1 MNTFCFSVVLSRIL
15 AAALYLV
22 LFLGDAHA
30 QSVRTDGSRHSGMHT
45 AVPFLLIAP
54 DARSA
59 GMGDVGVA
67 TAPDAF
73 SMHRNAAKY
82 VLAEDRNGVG
92 LGFTPWLRGLADDIS
107 LSYLAGYA
115 KLSGR
120 QAIAASLKYF
130 SLGEVR
136 FADGQGT
143 EYLQY
148 QPFEG
153 MADVA
158 YALRLAEGMAL
169 STTFRYVY
177 SGIGAGD
184 YLLGEALP
192 GQAFGFDVG
201 WYWHMPLLTP
211 AGDAAL
217 SFGAQLANFGP
228 RMQYGAQRHALPMD
242 LRIGAAY
249 TRHLDAESRI
259 ALALD
264 LCKLLAP
271 SAEGQGMPSGAHAHG
286 TLAEELQEVRVSAGM
301 EWVPGKPFALRCGY
315 YHSSR
320 HKDNLRYFTAG
331 LGLRYE
337 GLSFDFAYLLSPQR
351 HHPLQNTMR
360 FALAFGW

>member
-1 MNTFCFSVVLSRIL
+1 MKKRCLYTALIRTL
-15 AAALYLV
+15 AGTLYFLVFLDAA
-22 LFLGDAHA
+22 FG
-30 QSVRTDGSRHSGMHT
+30 QSVRPDGSQHSDVRT

-67 TAPDAF
+67 TAPDVF

-82 VLAEDRNGVG
+82 VLAEDNAGIG
-92 LGFTPWLRGLADDIS
+92 MGFTPWLRRLASDMS
-107 LSYLAGYA
+107 LAYLAGYV

-120 QAIAASLKYF
+120 QAMAASLKYF

-158 YALRLAEGMAL
+158 YVLRLGEGMGL

-184 YLLGEALP
+184 YLLGEAYP
-192 GQAFGFDVG
+192 GHAFAFDVG
-201 WYWHMPLLTP
+201 WYYRRPILS
-211 AGDAAL
+211 ARGDADL
-217 SFGAQLANFGP
+217 SFGAQLANAGTP
-228 RMQYGAQRHALPMD
+228 MQYGLQRNPLPVD
-242 LRIGAAY
+242 IRVGTAY
-249 TRHLDAESRI
+249 TRRLEGTGRL

-264 LCKLLAP
+264 LAKLL
-271 SAEGQGMPSGAHAHG
+271 
-286 TLAEELQEVRVSAGM
+286 VSATPDAPAGLGKELRGIRASAGV
-301 EWVPGKPFALRCGY
+301 EWLPSKLFALRGGY
-315 YHSSR
+315 YHTSR
-320 HKDNLRYFTAG
+320 HQDDLRYFTAG
-331 LGLRYE
+331 LGLRHE
-337 GLSFDFAYLLSPQR
+337 ALSFDFAYLMSTQPQ
-351 HHPLQNTMR
+351 HPLQSTMR
-360 FALAFGW
+360 FALAYGW

>member
-1 MNTFCFSVVLSRIL
+1 MKPMVSLRFLMTRIMPYFGFTCLLVVLSLIANL
-15 AAALYLV
+15 T
-22 LFLGDAHA
+22 FA
-30 QSVRTDGSRHSGMHT
+30 QSIRTDGSSHGNART

-73 SMHRNAAKY
+73 AMHRNAARY
-82 VLAEDRNGVG
+82 VLAEDHAGVG
-92 LGFTPWLRGLADDIS
+92 VGFTPWLRRLASDIS

-115 KLSGR
+115 KLSDR
-120 QAIAASLKYF
+120 QVVAASLKYF

-148 QPFEG
+148 RPFEG
-153 MADVA
+153 MADAA
-158 YALRLAEGMAL
+158 YALRLAEGMGL

-184 YLLGEALP
+184 YLIGEAYP
-192 GQAFGFDVG
+192 GHAFAFDVG
-201 WYWHMPLLTP
+201 WYYRRHILSPR
-211 AGDAAL
+211 GDADL
-217 SFGAQLANFGP
+217 SFGAQLANAGT
-228 RMQYGAQRHALPMD
+228 RMQYGLQRNYLPTD

-249 TRHLDAESRI
+249 ARHLDTEGRI

-264 LCKLLAP
+264 LCKLLVP
-271 SAEGQGMPSGAHAHG
+271 AERDAQAG
-286 TLAEELQEVRVSAGM
+286 LAEELRDVRVSAGV
-301 EWVPGKPFALRCGY
+301 EWAPGKPFALRCGY
-315 YHSSR
+315 YHSSSQQ
-320 HKDNLRYFTAG
+320 DNLRYFTAG

-337 GLSFDFAYLLSPQR
+337 ALSFDFAYLLSTQP
-351 HHPLQNTMR
+351 HHPLQSTMR
-360 FALAFGW
+360 FALAYGW